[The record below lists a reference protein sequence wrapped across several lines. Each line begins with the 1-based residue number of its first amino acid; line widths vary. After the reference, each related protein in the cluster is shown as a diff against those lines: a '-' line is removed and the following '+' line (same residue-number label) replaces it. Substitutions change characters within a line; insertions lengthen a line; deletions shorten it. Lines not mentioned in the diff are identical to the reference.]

1 MTIKLV
7 NTLTNKAYYLEN
19 LQENANSTDMFYC
32 FDIQLPEGMVDG
44 EYEYFL
50 YDDGYELVKGLC
62 IIGDFEPN
70 SDTYHN
76 NNSETIVYNG

>member
-1 MTIKLV
+1 MTVKLV
-7 NTLTNKAYYLEN
+7 NTLTNKAYFLEN

-32 FDIQLPEGMVDG
+32 FDIQLSEGMVDG

-70 SDTYHN
+70 NTTYRKN
-76 NNSETIVYNG
+76 NGETIVYNG